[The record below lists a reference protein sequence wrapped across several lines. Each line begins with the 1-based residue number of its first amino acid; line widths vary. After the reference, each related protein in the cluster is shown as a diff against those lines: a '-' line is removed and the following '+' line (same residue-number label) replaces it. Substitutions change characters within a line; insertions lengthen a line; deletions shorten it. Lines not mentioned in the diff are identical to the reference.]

1 MVVFS
6 IMMAMKNV
14 LIISRFIKRRNSR
27 NYFHFRGYFKGHK
40 IASIEIAQGEFVLGE
55 DYVLSL
61 GSVKVEGQTLKGKL
75 LASRQ
80 L

>member
-1 MVVFS
+1 
-6 IMMAMKNV
+6 MMAMKNV
-14 LIISRFIKRRNSR
+14 LIISRFIKKRNRR

-40 IASIEIAQGEFVLGE
+40 IVSIELDSGEFVLGE

-61 GSVKVEGQTLKGKL
+61 GSVKVEGQTLKGVL